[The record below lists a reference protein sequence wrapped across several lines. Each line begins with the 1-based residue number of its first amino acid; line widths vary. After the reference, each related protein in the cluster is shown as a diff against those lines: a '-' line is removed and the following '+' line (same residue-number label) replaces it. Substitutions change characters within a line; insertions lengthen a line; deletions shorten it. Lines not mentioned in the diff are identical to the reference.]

1 MSDEKPTAAP
11 ANQSK
16 TSFGD
21 ILKGLKSLFSC
32 LKHGEDAYSH
42 ADKYIDQQQ
51 QQAQANAP
59 QQPTTVR
66 PVLFHRDV
74 PWTNSCSRRL
84 LKSTCL

>member
-32 LKHGEDAYSH
+32 LKHGEEAYSH
-42 ADKYIDQQQ
+42 ADKFVDQQQ
-51 QQAQANAP
+51 QQAQAQANAP

-66 PVLFHRDV
+66 HCPVGEV
-74 PWTNSCSRRL
+74 PT
-84 LKSTCL
+84 K